1 MVGEAEKRQICRKR
15 FDGRV
20 FSWALALLLPLF
32 AAVPAL
38 VNPIE
43 EHAVDAALFHVYR
56 AVVFAAAQADGWL
69 YPRWVP
75 GINGGLG
82 GPLFTFYSP
91 LIYFLM
97 TVFHAPG
104 VPFAL
109 TWRLVVALAFVAA
122 SAGTFGLGLA
132 LFRRADVALAGA
144 ALYTYSP
151 YLLRELFERGSP
163 QGVAIAFYPWVLWGL
178 MALAERPTG
187 IRLALASGAWAAL
200 ILTHNAGALLALPVL
215 VLWWGFIG
223 LRNGPRGA
231 LLTALAL
238 VGGLLLAA
246 FFLLPFMAERSAVQL
261 ANATDTSWAS
271 PTTGVMSLGEF
282 FAWPLVFD
290 VGLANND
297 TGQTLGPLPAL
308 LIPLALAAAPFL
320 ARRGRW
326 AEAVLAGGLALWGA
340 FALWMQTASAT
351 PVWAAVTPLGVMQYL
366 NFRWR
371 LLAPLGLVTAIG
383 AGLLLT
389 MTPRRWVGPLAA
401 LTVVLGVG
409 IALPSLYPSLLTH
422 HADVPRD
429 PTVADVQ
436 AFTLRSGFPDL
447 SYFRELLPRWRTVP
461 FTPEEADRIAASPV
475 SNLPEG
481 GRVLRWE
488 RRTGI
493 LEAELETPVAFQAAL
508 HALYFPGWAGYL
520 DGVPQPLQPAE
531 GSGYILM
538 NIPAGR
544 HTVLLKYEGTTA
556 QRVGGWVSGL
566 AALALLALAVFWRR
580 PAVAQDLSCD
590 PEQDKSYATVQDKSC
605 ATWMH
610 LKPRWWVA
618 GLLVGLAAL
627 KTFWLDPHTT
637 FLRHNSTCQSI
648 HGAQEQVD
656 VWFGEMLHLC
666 GYAVS
671 SDRAAPGEWLSVTF
685 WWEISQPV
693 DRGANSFVH
702 LIGPTVNP
710 STGTPLW
717 GQEDKQMGINWWRP
731 GKMYR
736 DTYTF
741 RVLPDAPPGVY
752 RLEVGWWDPQTQQ
765 RYSPRIVRGAGIALS
780 EWNSLLVGT
789 VIVP

>member
-1 MVGEAEKRQICRKR
+1 MVREAEKRKVCCNRL
-15 FDGRV
+15 DGRV
-20 FSWALALLLPLF
+20 FSWVLAFLLPLF
-32 AAVPAL
+32 AALPAV

-56 AVVFAAAQADGWL
+56 AVVFEAARADGWL

-97 TVFHAPG
+97 TVFHAVGIPL
-104 VPFAL
+104 AL
-109 TWRLVVALAFVAA
+109 TWRLVVALTFIAA
-122 SAGTFGLGLA
+122 SLGAFGLGLA

-151 YLLRELFERGSP
+151 YLLRELLERGSP
-163 QGVAIAFYPWVLWGL
+163 QGVAIALYPWVLWGL
-178 MALAERPTG
+178 LALAEHPSG
-187 IRLALASGAWAAL
+187 LRLALASVAWAAL

-215 VLWWGFIG
+215 LLWWVFIG
-223 LRNGPRGA
+223 LRHGPRGA
-231 LLTALAL
+231 SLTALAL
-238 VGGLLLAA
+238 VGGLLLVA
-246 FFLLPFMAERSAVQL
+246 FFLLPFMAGRSSVQL
-261 ANATDTSWAS
+261 GNATDPSWAS
-271 PTTGVMSLGEF
+271 PTTGVMSLSEF

-290 VGLANND
+290 AGLANND
-297 TGQTLGPLPAL
+297 TGQTLGPLPAF
-308 LIPLALAAAPFL
+308 LIPLALMTALPL
-320 ARRGRW
+320 ARRGRR
-326 AEAVLAGGLALWGA
+326 AEAVLVGGLALWGA
-340 FALWMQTASAT
+340 VALWMQTATAT
-351 PVWAAVTPLGVMQYL
+351 PVWAAITPLGVMQYL

-371 LLAPLGLVTAIG
+371 LLASMGLVTAVG

-389 MTPRRWVGPLAA
+389 MAPRRWIGPLAV
-401 LTVVLGVG
+401 LTVILGVG

-429 PTVADVQ
+429 PTVADVRE
-436 AFTLRSGFPDL
+436 FTLRSGFPDL

-461 FTPEEADRIAASPV
+461 FSREEVDRIAASPV

-481 GRVLRWE
+481 GRVLHWE
-488 RRTGI
+488 RRTGY

-520 DGVPQPLQPAE
+520 DGERKSLQPAE

-538 NIPAGR
+538 EVPEGR
-544 HTVLLKYEGTTA
+544 HTVLLKYEGTPA
-556 QRVGGWVSGL
+556 QWAGDWVSGIT
-566 AALALLALAVFWRR
+566 AVCLLALTLLWRR
-580 PAVAQDLSCD
+580 PAPVAQDLSCV
-590 PEQDKSYATVQDKSC
+590 SG
-605 ATWMH
+605 H

-618 GLLVGLAAL
+618 GLLIGLVAL

-656 VWFGEMLHLC
+656 VWFGETLHLC

-671 SDRAAPGEWLSVTF
+671 SSHAAPGDLISVTF
-685 WWEISQPV
+685 WWEISHPV

-702 LIGPTVNP
+702 LIGPAVNP
-710 STGTPLW
+710 ATGTPLW

-731 GKMYR
+731 GGLYR

-741 RVLPDAPPGVY
+741 RVAPDAPPGEY
-752 RLEVGWWDPQTQQ
+752 RLEVGWWDPQTQE
-765 RYSPRIVRGAGIALS
+765 RYPPRIVRGENVALS
-780 EWNSLLVGT
+780 EWNSLLVGAV
-789 VIVP
+789 VIP

>member
-1 MVGEAEKRQICRKR
+1 MVREAEKRQVCCIRL
-15 FDGRV
+15 DGRV

-32 AAVPAL
+32 AALPAG

-97 TVFHAPG
+97 TVFHTVG
-104 VPFAL
+104 IPFAL
-109 TWRLVVALAFVAA
+109 TWRLVVALTFGAA
-122 SAGTFGLGLA
+122 SLGAFGLGLA

-144 ALYTYSP
+144 ALYAYSP

-163 QGVAIAFYPWVLWGL
+163 QGAAIALYPWVFWGL
-178 MALAERPTG
+178 LALAERPSG
-187 IRLALASGAWAAL
+187 LRLALASGAWAAL

-215 VLWWGFIG
+215 ALWWGFIG
-223 LRNGPRGA
+223 LRHGPRGA

-238 VGGLLLAA
+238 VGGLLLVT
-246 FFLLPFMAERSAVQL
+246 FFLLPFMAERWAVQL
-261 ANATDTSWAS
+261 ENAADRSWAA
-271 PTTGVMSLGEF
+271 PTTGVMRLSEF

-290 VGLANND
+290 AGLANNN

-308 LIPLALAAAPFL
+308 LIPLVLGAAPLL
-320 ARRGRW
+320 ARRGRR
-326 AEAVLAGGLALWGA
+326 AEAVLTGGLALWGA

-371 LLAPLGLVTAIG
+371 LLASMGLVTAVG
-383 AGLLLT
+383 AGLLLLRA
-389 MTPRRWVGPLAA
+389 PRRWIGPLAA
-401 LTVVLGVG
+401 LTAILGVG

-429 PTVADVQ
+429 PTVADVRE
-436 AFTLRSGFPDL
+436 FTLRSGFPDL

-461 FTPEEADRIAASPV
+461 FTPDEADRIARSPV

-481 GRVLRWE
+481 GQVLRWE
-488 RRTGI
+488 RRTGY
-493 LEAELETPVAFQAAL
+493 LEAELETPVPFQAAM
-508 HALYFPGWAGYL
+508 HALYFPGWVGYL
-520 DGVPQPLQPAE
+520 DGEPQPLQPAE

-538 NIPAGR
+538 DIPTGR
-544 HTVLLKYEGTTA
+544 HTVLLKYEGTLA
-556 QRVGGWVSGL
+556 QRVGDWVSGGT
-566 AALALLALAVFWRR
+566 AAVLLAVAILWRR
-580 PAVAQDLSCD
+580 SAPD
-590 PEQDKSYATVQDKSC
+590 PFC
-605 ATWMH
+605 ATYI
-610 LKPRWWVA
+610 KPRWWIA
-618 GLLVGLAAL
+618 GLLVGLAVL

-637 FLRHNSTCQSI
+637 FLRHNSTCDST
-648 HGAQEQVD
+648 HSAQVQVD
-656 VWFGEMLHLC
+656 VWFGETLHLC
-666 GYAVS
+666 GYTVS
-671 SDRAAPGEWLSVTF
+671 SSRAVPGERVSVTF
-685 WWEISQPV
+685 WWEIPHPV
-693 DRGANSFVH
+693 ERPANSFVH
-702 LIGPTVNP
+702 LIGPAINP
-710 STGTPLW
+710 ATGTPLW

-731 GKMYR
+731 GGLYR

-741 RVLPDAPPGVY
+741 RVAPDAPPGEY
-752 RLEVGWWDPQTQQ
+752 RLEVGWWDPQTEQ
-765 RYSPRIVRGAGIALS
+765 RYPPRIVRGEGIALS

-789 VIVP
+789 IVIP

>member
-1 MVGEAEKRQICRKR
+1 MGVVREAEKRQVSRR
-15 FDGRV
+15 QWDGWV

-32 AAVPAL
+32 AAMPAL

-69 YPRWVP
+69 YPRWAP

-97 TVFHAPG
+97 TVFHAVG

-109 TWRLVVALAFVAA
+109 TWRLVVALTFVAA
-122 SAGTFGLGLA
+122 SLGTFGLGLA

-163 QGVAIAFYPWVLWGL
+163 QGVAIALYPWVLWGL
-178 MALAERPTG
+178 LALVERPSG
-187 IRLALASGAWAAL
+187 LRLALASVAWAAL
-200 ILTHNAGALLALPVL
+200 IITHNAGALLALPVL
-215 VLWWGFIG
+215 ALGWLFLTLRAGRTGFW
-223 LRNGPRGA
+223 
-231 LLTALAL
+231 LTALAL
-238 VGGLLLAA
+238 VVGLLLAA
-246 FFLLPFMAERSAVQL
+246 FFLFPFMAERSAVQL
-261 ANATDTSWAS
+261 ENAVDRSWAS
-271 PTTGVMSLGEF
+271 PTTGVMRLSGF

-290 VGLANND
+290 AGLANND
-297 TGQTLGPLPAL
+297 TGQTLGPLPAF
-308 LIPLALAAAPFL
+308 LIPLALVAAPLL
-320 ARRGRW
+320 ARRGQR

-371 LLAPLGLVTAIG
+371 LLASMGLVTAMG

-389 MTPRRWVGPLAA
+389 MAPRRWIGSLAA
-401 LTVVLGVG
+401 LMAVLGVG

-429 PTVADVQ
+429 PTVADVRE
-436 AFTLRSGFPDL
+436 FTLRSGFPDL

-461 FTPEEADRIAASPV
+461 FTPDEAERIVQSPV

-488 RRTGI
+488 RRTGY
-493 LEAELETPVAFQAAL
+493 LEAELESPVPFQAAL

-520 DGVPQPLQPAE
+520 DGERQPLQPAE

-538 NIPAGR
+538 DMPAGR
-544 HTVLLKYEGTTA
+544 HTVLLKYEGTAA
-556 QRVGGWVSGL
+556 QRVGDWVGGITAVGL
-566 AALALLALAVFWRR
+566 LALALLWRH
-580 PAVAQDLSCD
+580 PAVRDVS
-590 PEQDKSYATVQDKSC
+590 SATGY
-605 ATWMH
+605 

-637 FLRHNSTCQSI
+637 FLRHHSTCESTC
-648 HGAQEQVD
+648 GAQVQVD
-656 VWFGEMLHLC
+656 VWFGETLHLC

-671 SDRAAPGEWLSVTF
+671 SDRAAPGEEVAVTF
-685 WWEISQPV
+685 WWEIPHPV
-693 DRGANSFVH
+693 ERAANSFVH

-710 STGTPLW
+710 ATGTPLW

-731 GKMYR
+731 GGLYR

-741 RVLPDAPPGVY
+741 RVAPDAPPGEY
-752 RLEVGWWDPQTQQ
+752 RLEVGWWDPDTQQ
-765 RYSPRIVRGAGIALS
+765 RYPPRIVRGEGVALS

>member
-15 FDGRV
+15 FDGQV

-104 VPFAL
+104 IPFAL
-109 TWRLVVALAFVAA
+109 TWRLVVALSFVAA
-122 SAGTFGLGLA
+122 SAGMFGLGLA

-144 ALYTYSP
+144 ALYVFSP
-151 YLLRELFERGSP
+151 YLLRVLFEVGSP
-163 QGVAIAFYPWVLWGL
+163 QGIATAFFPWVLWSL
-178 MALAERPTG
+178 LVVAERPSG
-187 IRLALASGAWAAL
+187 LRFALAAVSWGVFLL
-200 ILTHNAGALLALPVL
+200 IHNAAAFLAFPVVGLFLLLIFLRRGSKGLLSALGAIAFGSLLIAFFLIPFAVERPFVQLESAARQAWTSPVSNPVPLAKLFAWPQLMDVGLGNNGIGETVGPLPTLLLPLSLGVALFRRGRKQWADALWVSIL
-215 VLWWGFIG
+215 VLWG
-223 LRNGPRGA
+223 LW
-231 LLTALAL
+231 T
-238 VGGLLLAA
+238 
-246 FFLLPFMAERSAVQL
+246 
-261 ANATDTSWAS
+261 
-271 PTTGVMSLGEF
+271 
-282 FAWPLVFD
+282 
-290 VGLANND
+290 
-297 TGQTLGPLPAL
+297 
-308 LIPLALAAAPFL
+308 
-320 ARRGRW
+320 
-326 AEAVLAGGLALWGA
+326 
-340 FALWMQTASAT
+340 LWMQTAFAT
-351 PVWAAVTPLGVMQYL
+351 PVWEAIIPLGVMQYL

-371 LLAPLGLVTAIG
+371 LLTSVCSVVAIAAGFALTQAPRRWIG
-383 AGLLLT
+383 WLAGLLMFIAVALAF
-389 MTPRRWVGPLAA
+389 PL
-401 LTVVLGVG
+401 
-409 IALPSLYPSLLTH
+409 LYPQHLPYYG
-422 HADVPRD
+422 DVPLS
-429 PTVADVQ
+429 PTVDDVR
-436 AFTLRSGFPDL
+436 AFTLRSGLADL
-447 SYFRELLPRWRTVP
+447 SGFGELLPRWRTVP
-461 FTPEEADRIAASPV
+461 FTPEEADRIAASPL

-538 NIPAGR
+538 DIPAGR
-544 HTVLLKYEGTTA
+544 HTVLLRYEGTTA

-566 AALALLALAVFWRR
+566 TALALLALAAFWRR
-580 PAVAQDLSCD
+580 PAVAQDLSWSGT
-590 PEQDKSYATVQDKSC
+590 EQDKSRATEVY
-605 ATWMH
+605 

-618 GLLVGLAAL
+618 GLLVGLVAL

-637 FLRHNSTCQSI
+637 FLRHNSTCSSV

-656 VWFGEMLHLC
+656 VWFGETLHLC

-717 GQEDKQMGINWWRP
+717 GQEDKQMGINWWWP

-741 RVLPDAPPGVY
+741 QVAPDAPPGEY

-765 RYSPRIVRGAGIALS
+765 RYPPRIVQGAGIALS

-789 VIVP
+789 VIIR

>member
-1 MVGEAEKRQICRKR
+1 MREAEKRQVCRKG

-20 FSWALALLLPLF
+20 FSWTLALLLPLF
-32 AAVPAL
+32 AALPA
-38 VNPIE
+38 VVHPIE

-97 TVFHAPG
+97 TVFHAVG

-109 TWRLVVALAFVAA
+109 TWRLVVALSFVAA
-122 SAGTFGLGLA
+122 STGMFGLGLA

-163 QGVAIAFYPWVLWGL
+163 QGVAIVLYPWVLGGL
-178 MALAERPTG
+178 LTLAERPSG
-187 IRLALASGAWAAL
+187 LRLALASIAWAAL

-215 VLWWGFIG
+215 ALWWGFIR
-223 LRNGPRGA
+223 LRHGSRGA

-261 ANATDTSWAS
+261 ENAADRSWAS
-271 PTTGVMSLGEF
+271 PTTGVMRLSGF

-290 VGLANND
+290 AGLANND
-297 TGQTLGPLPAL
+297 TGQTLGPLPAF
-308 LIPLALAAAPFL
+308 LIPLTLMAAPLL
-320 ARRGRW
+320 ARRGRR
-326 AEAVLAGGLALWGA
+326 AEAILAGGLAFWGT

-371 LLAPLGLVTAIG
+371 LLASMGLVTALG
-383 AGLLLT
+383 AGILLT
-389 MTPRRWVGPLAA
+389 MAPRRWLGPLATLMA
-401 LTVVLGVG
+401 VLGVG

-429 PTVADVQ
+429 PTVADVRE
-436 AFTLRSGFPDL
+436 FTLRSGFPDL
-447 SYFRELLPRWRTVP
+447 SYFQELLPRWRTVP
-461 FTPEEADRIAASPV
+461 FTPDEADRIASSPF

-481 GRVLRWE
+481 GQVLHWE
-488 RRTGI
+488 RRTGY
-493 LEAELETPVAFQAAL
+493 LEAELETPVPFQAAL

-520 DGVPQPLQPAE
+520 DGERRPLQPAE
-531 GSGYILM
+531 GSGYALM
-538 NIPAGR
+538 EVPAGR

-556 QRVGGWVSGL
+556 QRVGDGGSGITAVCL
-566 AALALLALAVFWRR
+566 LLLALFWRR
-580 PAVAQDLSCD
+580 PVARDLSRAAYTYL
-590 PEQDKSYATVQDKSC
+590 Q
-605 ATWMH
+605 
-610 LKPRWWVA
+610 PRWWVA
-618 GLLVGLAAL
+618 GVLIGLAAL

-637 FLRHNSTCQSI
+637 FLRHNSTCDSI
-648 HGAQEQVD
+648 HGAQAQVD
-656 VWFGEMLHLC
+656 VWFGETLHLC

-671 SDRAAPGEWLSVTF
+671 TDRAAPGEEISVTF
-685 WWEISQPV
+685 WWEIPHPV
-693 DRGANSFVH
+693 ERAANSFVH

-710 STGTPLW
+710 ATGTPLW

-731 GKMYR
+731 GGLYR

-741 RVLPDAPPGVY
+741 RVAPDAPPGEY

-765 RYSPRIVRGAGIALS
+765 RYPPRILRGKSIALS